1 MRFDRQKK
9 ILIYELTVQQK
20 QNMIYMMFVLQH
32 N

>member
-20 QNMIYMMFVLQH
+20 QNMIYMMFILLH

>member
-20 QNMIYMMFVLQH
+20 QNMIYMMFVLIH

>member
-20 QNMIYMMFVLQH
+20 QNMINMMFVLLH

>member
-20 QNMIYMMFVLQH
+20 QNMIYMMFVLLH